1 MKVNIMKIHKLTLT
15 SITLITLFKT
25 IGCTSINNDKKLRD
39 LGLKYKVI
47 DIKEPR
53 INRAHV
59 LRVDLNNPK
68 IKPSIIV
75 ARDPDG
81 NGPAEAELTDP
92 FKLAG
97 NSNVLAFI
105 NTNPWDS
112 FPNKEGKRNRSWF
125 EGQPVDIDGL
135 AISGGKIRSNT
146 QPRESSIWLNNE
158 GKFILGRKP
167 EREKT
172 KEAMNGFQL
181 ITKEGEIIVS
191 PDNSIHPRTAIGTN
205 ENGSVMW
212 LVIVDGRQK
221 GYSEGMNLHELA
233 SLMIKLGCWNS
244 TNMDGGGSSVMGMT
258 GTNGKIRLM
267 NSPSD
272 RSLGMKR
279 IRPLPMILAI
289 EKKPH

>member
-112 FPNKEGKRNRSWF
+112 FPNKEGKRNRNWF
-125 EGQPVDIDGL
+125 EGQPVAIDGL

-258 GTNGKIRLM
+258 GNNGKMRLM

-279 IRPLPMILAI
+279 IRPLPMILTI

>member
-1 MKVNIMKIHKLTLT
+1 MKIHKLTLT
-15 SITLITLFKT
+15 TITLITLFKT

-39 LGLKYKVI
+39 LGLEYKVI

-53 INRAHV
+53 TNRAHV

-112 FPNKEGKRNRSWF
+112 FPNKEGKRNRNWF
-125 EGQPVDIDGL
+125 KGQPVDIDGL

-146 QPRESSIWLNNE
+146 QSRESSIWLNNE

-181 ITKEGEIIVS
+181 ITKEGEVIVS

-279 IRPLPMILAI
+279 IRPLPMILTI

>member
-39 LGLKYKVI
+39 LGLEYKVI

-146 QPRESSIWLNNE
+146 QSKESSIWLNNE

-167 EREKT
+167 ESEKT

-258 GTNGKIRLM
+258 GNNGKMRLM

-279 IRPLPMILAI
+279 IRPLPMILTI